1 MADDMNPYSRNPF
14 ERANSLSPFPPL
26 SSLSPDYSLSNHQFS
41 SAPISASFGLASS
54 RESDSPFLMDYPVSR
69 SLQQPLGYS
78 SCLDMPSYTQPSY
91 YPPNPYSQPS
101 FYPSSFGYRQPSQRM
116 SAQTRSFVPR
126 SVSSAS
132 EDPNIIHL
140 DKVRSGEDKRTTLM
154 IRNIPNGFSRKVLLK
169 IINQTC
175 KNRFDFL
182 YLPFDEKTNCNMG
195 YGYVNMIDLESVCL
209 LYENFN
215 GHKWPHTKSG
225 KVCSVCY
232 GRLQSGDLGGSE
244 KLVQYCSDWSVM
256 TSDEIYHPLFFR
268 KTTKR
273 INNKDVVVMEP
284 FKPKVNFSMR
294 SN

>member
-1 MADDMNPYSRNPF
+1 MTDGRNPYSRNPF

-41 SAPISASFGLASS
+41 SAPISAPFGLASS

-154 IRNIPNGFSRKVLLK
+154 IRNIPNG
-169 IINQTC
+169 
-175 KNRFDFL
+175 
-182 YLPFDEKTNCNMG
+182 
-195 YGYVNMIDLESVCL
+195 
-209 LYENFN
+209 
-215 GHKWPHTKSG
+215 
-225 KVCSVCY
+225 
-232 GRLQSGDLGGSE
+232 
-244 KLVQYCSDWSVM
+244 
-256 TSDEIYHPLFFR
+256 
-268 KTTKR
+268 
-273 INNKDVVVMEP
+273 
-284 FKPKVNFSMR
+284 
-294 SN
+294 